1 MVERK
6 TGLGRGL
13 TSLLGENL
21 SHMDLILNNDS
32 QIKKI
37 PIEKIQPGPW
47 QARKVFN
54 REDLEDLSNSIISK
68 GIVNPVLV
76 TPSTKKNDYGFYLI
90 AGERRWRAAQ
100 IAKMHEIPSIILRN
114 IDFTDASIISLIEN
128 VQRKDLN
135 AIEEAKGF
143 YEIINKYKYTQD
155 RVAKTIGKSRVYI
168 TNSLRLLKLPHQ
180 IISFIEKQE
189 ISPGHARLLIGRD
202 NALELGLKIIK
213 ENLSV
218 RKLEELLLKKPIKKK
233 NDKTYDPN
241 IENISKNLSN
251 LLGLKVNIEFK
262 KENEKAKVN
271 IFCNN
276 LNQLNHLI
284 QKIEELEK

>member
-21 SHMDLILNNDS
+21 SHMDFTLNNDS

-47 QARKVFN
+47 QARKLFDK
-54 REDLEDLSNSIISK
+54 EDLQDLSNSIISK

-76 TPSTKKNDYGFYLI
+76 TPSEKKDNNVFYLI

-100 IAKMHEIPSIILRN
+100 IAKIHEIPSIIITNLN
-114 IDFTDASIISLIEN
+114 FTDASIISLIEN
-128 VQRKDLN
+128 VQRRNLN

-143 YEIINKYKYTQD
+143 NEIINKYKYTQD
-155 RVAKTIGKSRVYI
+155 KVSKTIGKSRVYI
-168 TNSLRLLKLPHQ
+168 TNSLRLLKLPQ
-180 IISFIEKQE
+180 KIISFIENQE
-189 ISPGHARLLIGRD
+189 ISPGHARLLIGRED
-202 NALELGLKIIK
+202 ALELALKTIK
-213 ENLSV
+213 EQLSV
-218 RKLEELLLKKPIKKK
+218 RNLEDLLSKKSIKNNKV
-233 NDKTYDPN
+233 KTNDPN
-241 IENISKNLSN
+241 LDSISKNLSN

-262 KENEKAKVN
+262 KNNEKSKVN
-271 IFCNN
+271 IYCNN
-276 LNQLNHLI
+276 LNQLNDLI
-284 QKIEELEK
+284 KKIEESGK